1 MTRSARQPAWR
12 SSAPRARRILG
23 ALALVIAA
31 GCGLFDADRFH
42 FWRHDPLSDAYLGA
56 LGTWTREAQVPEEL
70 TLRLGLSAVWMSS
83 EFRVALD
90 TESRRL
96 LNLPPEAA
104 SPLLPSPLVGGVD
117 LVVAVAG
124 PSEKELALEAK
135 QPFWNLLLV
144 DTQGGRWK
152 PARIARIDDRSPD
165 RRLFP
170 FHDNWSR
177 LYLVTFPGEVARRP
191 GSGRLTLEATGV
203 YGRTSVDWKV

>member
-1 MTRSARQPAWR
+1 MTSCARHSAPR
-12 SSAPRARRILG
+12 SSARPARRVA
-23 ALALVIAA
+23 ALALVLSA

-42 FWRHDPLSDAYLGA
+42 FWRHDPLSDTYLSA
-56 LGTWTREAQVPEEL
+56 LGSWSREAQVPEEL

-83 EFRVALD
+83 EFRAALD

-104 SPLLPSPLVGGVD
+104 SPILPAPVTGGVD

-135 QPFWNLLLV
+135 QPFWNLLLI
-144 DTQGGRWK
+144 DPQGGRWK

-177 LYLVTFPGEVARRP
+177 LYLVSFPAEVARAA
-191 GSGRLTLEATGV
+191 GSGKLTLEATGV